1 MRVPFSILITL
12 ILAAFCIALPA
23 PTLASDHV
31 KLLDRHCNIDVPPE
45 EAIAS
50 LADEV
55 EAAGMPGNTLKRLLK
70 VGYREKDSV
79 EDLRDILCL
88 IVQAEE
94 DGLPPGLL
102 FETLEEGLGKCVPLG
117 RILAVIEKK
126 RSDLEYARSLQLDGR
141 RDQVDNPDVERVA
154 TVLSLGVSRK
164 ELAALFG
171 YDYKAPN
178 HMRVIA
184 TEILGYGKAMGFD
197 PVLLERVVKTGL
209 TQEAF
214 TSDWA
219 YFIKVASESRRND
232 IPDSLVAETAINV
245 LLEHGALDELI
256 GELGVS
262 INLPASPPED
272 S

>member
-1 MRVPFSILITL
+1 MLTLI
-12 ILAAFCIALPA
+12 ILAAFWTAQPP
-23 PTLASDHV
+23 PTLASEP
-31 KLLDRHCNIDVPPE
+31 KELLHRQCNADVPPQK
-45 EAIAS
+45 AIAS

-55 EAAGMPGNTLKRLLK
+55 EAAGMPVNTLKRLLK

-79 EDLRDILCL
+79 EYLRIILCV
-88 IVQAEE
+88 IIQAEE

-102 FETLEEGLGKCVPLG
+102 FETLEEGLGKRVPLA
-117 RILAVIEKK
+117 RILTVIEKK
-126 RSDLEYARSLQLDGR
+126 QSDLEYARSLQLDGR

-164 ELAALFG
+164 ELATLFG
-171 YDYKAPN
+171 FDYKAPN

-184 TEILGYGKAMGFD
+184 TEILGYGKAMGYD
-197 PVLLERVVKTGL
+197 PELLERVVSTGL

-214 TSDWA
+214 TSDWS
-219 YFIKVASESRRND
+219 YFIKVASESRRKD

-262 INLPASPPED
+262 ITPSASPPED
-272 S
+272 N